1 MICLILEYFSFMKNT
16 PINNLPST
24 NHFNNDSKKIIMK
37 NNLLLI
43 LSFFFFST
51 TIFAQTNNT
60 IKGKI
65 YDKENQPLIGAHV
78 ALEQLWGDAVKST
91 VTDDDGSFVLEKIP
105 TGGYRLKISFLGL
118 KDLRQEVNV
127 NGGELDLGLL
137 SMIEDNTELD
147 EVVVKEKAPIA
158 QQLGDTT
165 QYNASSFKT
174 LPDADADE
182 LVEKMPGVVIQDGKI
197 QAQGEDVK
205 QVLVDGKPFFGNDPM
220 AALKNLPAEVIDKI
234 QVFDQQSDQSQF
246 SGFNDGETTKTMNI
260 ITRPN
265 MRSGQFGKMYGG
277 YGYEDKY
284 KTGGNFSIFN
294 DDQRISIIAQ
304 SNNINIQN
312 FSSEDLLGVVGG
324 SGRRGRGGSRG
335 GGGRGG
341 RGGSRGGGGG
351 GSASDFLVGQQGGIA
366 QTHAFGINYSDE
378 WGEKLKA
385 TGSYFFNLS
394 DNDAIE
400 NLNREFVDTEELME
414 TYSEGSNS
422 NTRNFNHR
430 MNFRLDYKI
439 DSLNSITMRPRVS
452 WQNND
457 GNDNTLGQTYL
468 DNFLLNQTDNEYRS
482 NLKGIDFSNN
492 ILWRHRFQK
501 PRRTISFNVGMGYND
516 KTGNSF
522 LDSEDNYFDPPPT
535 VDTLNQFTDLNN
547 QGWNISSRVNFTEPI
562 GKRSQLMLEYRSSY
576 REDNSEQESFDFS
589 ESTQAFDAP
598 NVPLSSIF
606 SNNTITNSIGTGYN
620 YRKDAWMVMARAR
633 FQRTTIN
640 ADETFPIEN
649 NLSTNYN
656 NILPMLMIRYR
667 KSRQDNYM
675 LMYRSNTE
683 NPQASQLQNVL
694 DNSNPIQLSI
704 GNPNLKQAIQHRV
717 FGRYQKT
724 NTAKSTVMFF
734 MASLSTT
741 KDYIGNSTY
750 LRQTNN
756 PIFDDIQLESGTQL
770 SIPVNLDNYYNI
782 RSFFSYG
789 IPVKSLKSNFNFDL
803 SYTFSN
809 TPGLINDI
817 LNTAKSS
824 TYGVGVVLA
833 SNISEQVDFT
843 ISTRT
848 SMSDVTNSIPTNLNS
863 DYINQNSKVKLGWI
877 LPKGLVFR
885 TDLNHQ
891 LFNGLSDDEFD
902 TNYWLWNI
910 GLGKKLFKNQLG
922 EVSLSIFDI
931 LGQNNS
937 IKRNIT
943 DVYIEDVQTQVLQRF
958 VMLNF
963 TYNFRNFN
971 VGKKPMPNNEDRRNN
986 DRGDWRGR
994 H

>member
-1 MICLILEYFSFMKNT
+1 L
-16 PINNLPST
+16 
-24 NHFNNDSKKIIMK
+24 
-37 NNLLLI
+37 
-43 LSFFFFST
+43 
-51 TIFAQTNNT
+51 
-60 IKGKI
+60 
-65 YDKENQPLIGAHV
+65 
-78 ALEQLWGDAVKST
+78 
-91 VTDDDGSFVLEKIP
+91 LEKIP
-105 TGGYRLKISFLGL
+105 TGGYNLKISFLGL
-118 KDLRQEVNV
+118 KDVQREVTI
-127 NGGELDLGLL
+127 NGSDVDLELVKMMEEL
-137 SMIEDNTELD
+137 TELG

-158 QQLGDTT
+158 QQLGDEQLWGDAVKSTI
-165 QYNASSFKT
+165 S
-174 LPDADADE
+174 DADADE
-182 LVEKMPGVVIQDGKI
+182 LVQKMPGVMIQDGKI

-246 SGFNDGETTKTMNI
+246 TGFNDGETTKTMNI

-265 MRSGQFGKMYGG
+265 MRSGQFGKIYGG

-284 KTGGNFSIFN
+284 KSGGNFSIFN
-294 DDQRISIIAQ
+294 DDQRISLIAQ

-312 FSSEDLLGVVGG
+312 FSSEDLLGIVGS
-324 SGRRGRGGSRG
+324 SGRRGRGRGGSRG
-335 GGGRGG
+335 GGRG
-341 RGGSRGGGGG
+341 RGGSRGGG
-351 GSASDFLVGQQGGIA
+351 SVNDFLVGQQSGIA

-385 TGSYFFNLS
+385 TGSYFFNLT
-394 DNDAIE
+394 DNDALE
-400 NLNREFVDTEELME
+400 NLNREFVDTEELLE
-414 TYSEGSNS
+414 TYSESSSS
-422 NTRNFNHR
+422 NTENFNHR
-430 MNFRLDYKI
+430 LNLRLDYKI
-439 DSLNSITMRPRVS
+439 DSLNSILMRPRIS

-457 GNDNTLGQTYL
+457 GIDNTLGQTFL
-468 DNFLLNQTDNEYRS
+468 DNFLLNQTDNNYRS
-482 NLKGIDFSNN
+482 NLKGINFSNN
-492 ILWRHRFQK
+492 ILWRHRFMK
-501 PRRTISFNVGMGYND
+501 PRRTISFSVGMGYNN
-516 KTGNSF
+516 KLGESF
-522 LDSEDNYFDPPPT
+522 LESEDNYFEAPPT
-535 VDTLNQFTDLNN
+535 VDTLNQFTDLKNN
-547 QGWNISSRVNFTEPI
+547 GWNISSRVNFTEPI

-576 REDNSEQESFDFS
+576 REDNSEQEAFDFS
-589 ESTQAFDAP
+589 ENTQAFDDP
-598 NVPLSSIF
+598 NIPLSSIF
-606 SNNTITNSIGTGYN
+606 TNNTITNSIGTGYN
-620 YRKDAWMVMARAR
+620 YRKDAWMLMVRAR

-649 NLSTNYN
+649 NLGNSYN

-667 KSRQDNYM
+667 KSRQDNYVFG
-675 LMYRSNTE
+675 YRSNTD

-694 DNSNPIQLSI
+694 DNSNPVQLSI
-704 GNPNLKQAIQHRV
+704 GNPNLKQAVQHRI

-724 NTAKSTVMFF
+724 NTTKSSALFLMFS
-734 MASLSTT
+734 ASTT

-756 PIFDDIQLESGTQL
+756 PIFDEIRLEPGSQL

-789 IPVKSLKSNFNFDL
+789 IPVKFIKSNFNFDL

-809 TPGLINDI
+809 TPGLINDV

-833 SNISEQVDFT
+833 SNISKKVDFT

-848 SMSDVTNSIPTNLNS
+848 NMSDVTNSIPTNLNS
-863 DYINQNSKVKLGWI
+863 DFINQSSKAKLGWI
-877 LPKGLVFR
+877 LPKGIVFR
-885 TDLNHQ
+885 TELNHQ
-891 LFNGLSDDEFD
+891 LYNGLSDDEFD

-910 GLGKKLFKNQLG
+910 ALGKKLFKNQLG
-922 EVSLSIFDI
+922 EVSLSVFDI
-931 LGQNNS
+931 LGQNTN
-937 IKRNIT
+937 INRNIT

-971 VGKKPMPNNEDRRNN
+971 VGKSPMPNMDEQRDRDRRGWR
-986 DRGDWRGR
+986 DR

>member
-1 MICLILEYFSFMKNT
+1 MKNK
-16 PINNLPST
+16 
-24 NHFNNDSKKIIMK
+24 F
-37 NNLLLI
+37 LLF
-43 LSFFFFST
+43 LSCYFFST
-51 TIFAQTNNT
+51 FILLGQTNS
-60 IKGKI
+60 IQGKI
-65 YDKENQPLIGAHV
+65 QNNENQPVIGAHV
-78 ALEQLWGDAVKST
+78 ALEQLWGEAVKST
-91 VTDDDGSFVLEKIP
+91 ITDEDGFFELEKIP
-105 TGGYRLKISFLGL
+105 TGGYKLKISFLGL
-118 KDLRQEVNV
+118 KDIRREVTINGTDV
-127 NGGELDLGLL
+127 NLETIKMEEEL
-137 SMIEDNTELD
+137 TELG
-147 EVVVKEKAPIA
+147 EIVVKEKAPIA

-182 LVEKMPGVVIQDGKI
+182 LVQKMPGVMIQDGKI

-246 SGFNDGETTKTMNI
+246 TGFNDGETTKTMNI

-265 MRSGQFGKMYGG
+265 MRSGQFGKIYAG

-284 KTGGNFSIFN
+284 KSGGNFSIFN

-312 FSSEDLLGVVGG
+312 FSSEDLLGVVGS
-324 SGRRGRGGSRG
+324 SGRRGRGRGGSRG
-335 GGGRGG
+335 GGGG
-341 RGGSRGGGGG
+341 RGGSRGGGG
-351 GSASDFLVGQQGGIA
+351 SVNDFLVGQQSGIA

-385 TGSYFFNLS
+385 SGSYFFNLT
-394 DNDAIE
+394 DNDAVE
-400 NLNREFVDTEELME
+400 NLNREFVDTEELSE
-414 TYSEGSNS
+414 TYSESSSS
-422 NTRNFNHR
+422 NTKNFNHR
-430 MNFRLDYKI
+430 LNFRLDYTL
-439 DSLNSITMRPRVS
+439 DSLNSITMRPRLS

-457 GNDNTLGQTYL
+457 GTDNTFGQTFL
-468 DNFLLNQTDNEYRS
+468 DDFLLNQTDNDYFS
-482 NLKGIDFSNN
+482 NLKGINFSNS
-492 ILWRHRFQK
+492 ILWRHRFSK
-501 PRRTISFNVGMGYND
+501 PRRTISFNVGMGYNN
-516 KTGNSF
+516 KFGESF
-522 LDSEDNYFDPPPT
+522 LESEDNYFDSPPT
-535 VDTLNQFTDLNN
+535 IDTLNQFTDLNN
-547 QGWNISSRVNFTEPI
+547 DGWNISSRINFTEPI

-576 REDNSEQESFDFS
+576 AENKSEQEAFDFS
-589 ESTQAFDAP
+589 EATQAFDDP

-606 SNNTITNSIGTGYN
+606 TNNTITNSIGTGYN

-633 FQRTTIN
+633 FQRTTIS

-649 NLSTNYN
+649 SLSNSYN
-656 NILPMLMIRYR
+656 NIIPMLMIRYR

-694 DNSNPIQLSI
+694 DNSNPVQLSI
-704 GNPNLKQAIQHRV
+704 GNPNLKQAVQHRV

-724 NTAKSTVMFF
+724 NTAKSSALFLMLSV
-734 MASLSTT
+734 STT

-750 LRQTNN
+750 LRETDN
-756 PIFDDIQLESGTQL
+756 PIFDDIQLESGSQL
-770 SIPVNLDNYYNI
+770 SIPVNLDNYYNV

-789 IPVKSLKSNFNFDL
+789 IPVKLIKSNLNFDL

-809 TPGLINDI
+809 TPGLINDV

-833 SNISEQVDFT
+833 SNISRTVDFT

-848 SMSDVTNSIPTNLNS
+848 NMSDVTNSIPTNLNS
-863 DYINQNSKVKLGWI
+863 DFINQNSRAKLGWI
-877 LPKGLVFR
+877 LPKGIVFR

-891 LFNGLSDDEFD
+891 LYNGLSDDEFD
-902 TNYWLWNI
+902 TNYWLWNVAI
-910 GLGKKLFKNQLG
+910 GKKLFKNQLG
-922 EVSLSIFDI
+922 EVSLSVFDI
-931 LGQNNS
+931 LGQNTN
-937 IKRNIT
+937 INRNIT

-971 VGKKPMPNNEDRRNN
+971 VGKKPMPDLEEQRNRDR
-986 DRGDWRGR
+986 DRGGWRGR
-994 H
+994 N